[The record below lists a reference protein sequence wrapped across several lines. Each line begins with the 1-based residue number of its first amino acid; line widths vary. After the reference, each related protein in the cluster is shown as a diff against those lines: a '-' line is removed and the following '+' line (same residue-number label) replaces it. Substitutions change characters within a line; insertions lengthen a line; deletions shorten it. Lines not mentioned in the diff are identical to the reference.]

1 MNSVI
6 LVSGI
11 RQSDSVIHI
20 YASILF
26 QIFISFRL
34 LHSIEQSSHCYTVG
48 PCCLSILN
56 KVVCTCQSLN
66 FEEVQKDLLSPWHFD
81 SDGNDEKVPTVKNSV
96 GKESMSKDTG

>member
-11 RQSDSVIHI
+11 RQSDSIIHI

-26 QIFISFRL
+26 QVLISFWL
-34 LHSIEQSSHCYTVG
+34 LHSTEQSSQSYTVG

-66 FEEVQKDLLSPWHFD
+66 FEEVQRRPPK
-81 SDGNDEKVPTVKNSV
+81 
-96 GKESMSKDTG
+96 SMAF